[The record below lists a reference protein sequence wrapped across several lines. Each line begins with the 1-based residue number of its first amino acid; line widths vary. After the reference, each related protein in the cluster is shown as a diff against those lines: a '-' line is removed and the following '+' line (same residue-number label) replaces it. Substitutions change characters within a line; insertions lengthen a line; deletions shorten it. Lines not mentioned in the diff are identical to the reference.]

1 MLSRSFLR
9 ESSVWLALTSEET
22 ATASP
27 SEAAAAL
34 LSSPSPRR
42 IASPSQAAR
51 ASVVMKSGS
60 QVPFRVRKKRMEN
73 QDRGRMRL
81 NVFRSSKHIYAQVI
95 DDDAGRTLASASTVD
110 TALKSQLQK
119 TSDCSAAQLVGK
131 SLAERCKAKDIDVLY
146 FDRISGAHTYK
157 YHGRVKSLVDGV
169 REGGVSI

>member
-1 MLSRSFLR
+1 MKAAVLLVFAAFA
-9 ESSVWLALTSEET
+9 EALVTHAPVQHS
-22 ATASP
+22 A
-27 SEAAAAL
+27 
-34 LSSPSPRR
+34 R
-42 IASPSQAAR
+42 SQAAR

-60 QVPFRVRKKRMEN
+60 QVPFRIRKKRMEN
-73 QDRGRMRL
+73 QDRGRLRL

>member
-1 MLSRSFLR
+1 MKAAVLLVFAAFA
-9 ESSVWLALTSEET
+9 EALVTHAPVQHS
-22 ATASP
+22 A
-27 SEAAAAL
+27 
-34 LSSPSPRR
+34 R
-42 IASPSQAAR
+42 SQAAR

-95 DDDAGRTLASASTVD
+95 DDDAGHTMAAASTVD
-110 TALKSQLQK
+110 TKLKLEK
-119 TSDCSAAQLVGK
+119 TSDCSAAKEVGK

-157 YHGRVKSLVDGV
+157 YHGRGKSLVDGV

>member
-1 MLSRSFLR
+1 MKVR
-9 ESSVWLALTSEET
+9 ALLLC
-22 ATASP
+22 
-27 SEAAAAL
+27 AAL
-34 LSSPSPRR
+34 AEALVGHAPVQHGART
-42 IASPSQAAR
+42 QTAR

-60 QVPFRVRKKRMEN
+60 QVPFRVGKKRMEN

-110 TALKSQLQK
+110 TALKSQLAK
-119 TSDCSAAQLVGK
+119 TSDCSAAQMVGK